1 MTIAK
6 DILVSKMRNVIL
18 GIDPGLNGAMAFFD
32 ADTGAL
38 TLLDMPTLHAG
49 AGGKRV
55 LDDDSLARTIDGRSG
70 EIRHAFIEQ
79 VGSRPGEGAVGAFSF
94 GQGYGVLRGILA
106 AGFVPRSYVRPARWK
121 KAMGVPAQKDGARAR
136 ASELLPAYAGLWV
149 RVKDDGRAEA
159 AMIALYGA
167 RVLLSGMMG
176 ESDG

>member
-1 MTIAK
+1 M
-6 DILVSKMRNVIL
+6 NVIL
-18 GIDPGLNGAMAFFD
+18 GIDPGLNGALAFFD

-38 TLLDMPTLHAG
+38 TLMDIPTLHAG
-49 AGGKRV
+49 TGGKRV
-55 LDDDSLARTIDGRSG
+55 LDDDSLARAIDERANTTS
-70 EIRHAFIEQ
+70 HAFVEL

-106 AGFVPRSYVRPARWK
+106 ANFVPRSYVRPAMWK

-136 ASELLPAYAGLWV
+136 ASELLPAYAGMWV

-167 RVLLSGMMG
+167 RVLLSKGG
-176 ESDG
+176 A